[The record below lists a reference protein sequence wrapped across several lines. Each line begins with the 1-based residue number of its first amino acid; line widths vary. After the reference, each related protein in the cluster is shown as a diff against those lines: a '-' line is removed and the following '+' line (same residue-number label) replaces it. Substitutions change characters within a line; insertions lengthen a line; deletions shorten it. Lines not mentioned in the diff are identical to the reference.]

1 MVLSERHRWCASKIE
16 EAFKPEL
23 KYDTVQ
29 SFICSEKNLSMF
41 TAFFRGESS
50 GRLFVFYQPEG
61 DVSGEVKFLGYPRV
75 DSSRILNRTTS

>member
-1 MVLSERHRWCASKIE
+1 MRSNYYTVSSTSAMVVSERHRWCASKIE
-16 EAFKPEL
+16 EAFKPDL

-29 SFICSEKNLSMF
+29 SFIRCEKNVAKF

-61 DVSGEVKFLGYPRV
+61 DIGGEVKFR
-75 DSSRILNRTTS
+75 